1 MVNRFLKHRQV
12 LVEWA
17 KAIGIS
23 FLCVLFLRT
32 FFFEISPV
40 SSPSM
45 EKGLLTG
52 DFMFINKLS
61 YGPRLPKTLLSLPF
75 VNQKYYSTLIEL
87 PYLRL
92 FGSPDVER
100 NDVVVFNYPQEN
112 EYPVDHRS
120 YFVKRCVALPGDSFR
135 IEKGSVYVN
144 NEATDDETLLQ
155 YNYHIKSARLLDS
168 AFIEHYQLREGGRIS
183 DNNDYSFTLTDA
195 LADTLLSK
203 TFITSIEKSTEARE
217 MWDEFVFPFNSH
229 YKWNVD
235 YYGPVRIPA
244 KGDTVRLDS
253 MNLCFFE
260 RIISVYEGNTLE
272 LKHDSVFINGDFSP
286 SYVIQQNY
294 YFMMGDNRHNSQ
306 DSRHWGF
313 VPEDHIIG
321 KATRVIYSSDKLY
334 HTGVRCDRIF
344 KRIH

>member
-12 LVEWA
+12 LVEWT

-52 DFMFINKLS
+52 DFMLINKLS

-75 VNQKYYSTLIEL
+75 VNQKFYSTLIEL
-87 PYLRL
+87 PYMRL

-100 NDVVVFNYPQEN
+100 NDVVVFNYPQES

-135 IEKGSVYVN
+135 IDKGTLYVN
-144 NEATDDETLLQ
+144 NLATDDEALLEH
-155 YNYHIKSARLLDS
+155 NYHVKSAILLDS
-168 AFIEHYQLREGGRIS
+168 AFIERYQLHEGGKIS
-183 DNNDYSFTLTDA
+183 DNNDYSFTLTEA
-195 LADTLLSK
+195 LADTLRSK
-203 TFITSIEKSTEARE
+203 TFITGIEKNTEKKE
-217 MWDEFVFPFNSH
+217 MWDEFVFPFNNH

-235 YYGPVRIPA
+235 NYGPLKIPA

-253 MNLCFFE
+253 MSLCFFE
-260 RIISVYEGNTLE
+260 RIITIYEGNSLE
-272 LKHDSVFINGDFSP
+272 LRNDSVFINHEFSP
-286 SYVIQQNY
+286 TYVIQQNY

-321 KATRVIYSSDKLY
+321 KATRIIYSTDKLY
-334 HTGVRCDRIF
+334 HTGIRWDRIF
-344 KRIH
+344 KGIN

>member
-1 MVNRFLKHRQV
+1 MVNGFVKHRQ
-12 LVEWA
+12 LLTEWT

-23 FLCVLFLRT
+23 FLCVLVLRT

-40 SSPSM
+40 RSPSM

-52 DFMFINKLS
+52 DFMLINKLS

-75 VNQKYYSTLIEL
+75 VNQRFYSTLIEL

-100 NDVVVFNYPQEN
+100 NDVVVFNYPQES

-135 IEKGSVYVN
+135 IEQGVVYVN
-144 NEATDDETLLQ
+144 NQPGDEAAPLQ
-155 YNYHIKSARLLDS
+155 YNYHVKSAAVLDS
-168 AFIEHYQLREGGRIS
+168 AFMQRYQLYEGGKIS
-183 DNNDYSFTLTDA
+183 DNNDYSYTLTDA
-195 LADTLLSK
+195 LADTLRSK
-203 TFITSIEKSTEARE
+203 TFITGIEKNTEKRE

-235 YYGPVRIPA
+235 HYGPLRVPA
-244 KGDTVRLDS
+244 KGDTVQLDS
-253 MNLCFFE
+253 LNLCFFE
-260 RIISVYEGNTLE
+260 RIITVYEGNTLE
-272 LKHDSVFINGDFSP
+272 LRHDSVFINEEFSP
-286 SYVIQQNY
+286 SYVLRMNY
-294 YFMMGDNRHNSQ
+294 YFVMGDNRHNSQ

-321 KATRVIYSSDKLY
+321 KATRIIYSTDKLY
-334 HTGVRCDRIF
+334 HTGIRWDRILTG
-344 KRIH
+344 IH

>member
-1 MVNRFLKHRQV
+1 MANRFLKHRQV
-12 LVEWA
+12 LAEWV

-40 SSPSM
+40 RSPSM

-52 DFMFINKLS
+52 DFMLINKLS
-61 YGPRLPKTLLSLPF
+61 YGPRLPRTLLSLPF
-75 VNQKYYSTLIEL
+75 VNQRYYLTWIGL

-120 YFVKRCVALPGDSFR
+120 YFVKRCVALPGDSFKV
-135 IEKGSVYVN
+135 EKGMVYVN
-144 NEATDDETLLQ
+144 SQPTDEETQLQ
-155 YNYHIKSARLLDS
+155 YNYHVKSAVLLDS
-168 AFIEHYQLREGGRIS
+168 AFIARYQLYEGGRIY
-183 DNNDYSFTLTDA
+183 DNNDYSFTLTGA
-195 LADTLLSK
+195 MSDTLRSK
-203 TFITSIEKSTEARE
+203 TFITGIEKNTEKEE

-235 YYGPVRIPA
+235 HYGPVRIPA
-244 KGDTVRLDS
+244 KGDTVRLDTL
-253 MNLCFFE
+253 NLCFFE
-260 RIISVYEGNTLE
+260 RIITIYEGNTLE
-272 LKHDSVFINGDFSP
+272 LRNDSVFINSEFSP
-286 SYVIQQNY
+286 VYVIRQNY

-321 KATRVIYSSDKLY
+321 KATRIMYSNDKLY
-334 HTGVRCDRIF
+334 HTGIRWDRIF
-344 KRIH
+344 KGID